1 MADPVAA
8 ELTDLIVVQ
17 RRGANPR
24 ITLGAIAEL
33 LGPGPKGDPGEP
45 GPMGE
50 PGPAGPAGAT
60 GPAGPQG
67 SPGAQGPQGAAGL
80 QGATGAQGPIG
91 NTGPQGIQGQ
101 PGAQGAQGPAGPNNV
116 VSARVTADR
125 TTNVTGLANVADLA
139 IPMLAGETW
148 SFDAHL
154 VAGCSG
160 TGGSQ
165 FTVSVPA
172 AATVRAMVFG
182 NAASSTAFNSGVVTA
197 SDGVGPT
204 VLNAN
209 AQGRFVELHGC
220 VTNGANAG
228 SIQIRFKS
236 VTNGQVTTV
245 NPHSYITAR
254 KH

>member
-1 MADPVAA
+1 MTPVDPL
-8 ELTDLIVVQ
+8 LTDLIAVQ

-24 ITLGAIAEL
+24 VLIGSIVDLIGGGA
-33 LGPGPKGDPGEP
+33 PGPKGDKGDPGDRGETGLT
-45 GPMGE
+45 GPAGANGSAGAE
-50 PGPAGPAGAT
+50 GPAGVAGPAGSAGST
-60 GPAGPQG
+60 GPQG
-67 SPGAQGPQGAAGL
+67 PQGIQGVSGAQGPQGD
-80 QGATGAQGPIG
+80 
-91 NTGPQGIQGQ
+91 
-101 PGAQGAQGPAGPNNV
+101 QGPAGPNNV

-125 TTNVTGLANVADLA
+125 TTNVIALANVTDLA

-148 SFDAHL
+148 SFDAYL

-160 TGGSQ
+160 TGGAQ
-165 FTVSVPA
+165 FSVSVPA
-172 AATVRAMVFG
+172 AATVRVRAFG
-182 NAASSTAFNSGVVTA
+182 NGASATAFNSGVITV

-236 VTNGQVTTV
+236 VTAGQVTTV